1 MKKINKRLFGAMF
14 TTLLMGLTA
23 CNGVKNV
30 DPQSD
35 NDDELILKQPSIA
48 VRKLS
53 SGTNS
58 NSNPYVTFGYTITP
72 SNASDRSIIT
82 TLSWLSYTG
91 IEDTA
96 YYDSHIN
103 DYLTVSVSE
112 ENSTITLT
120 CLQAFTNQA
129 NLNITCAANSQC
141 TADVPIDYEIRL
153 DQFNLSLAHLDAT
166 SSYTENGQTHQPWW
180 SGAFTTLD
188 TSNSSQ
194 WYLQSSEFTNYQ
206 SYNAS
211 ARAFTF
217 PFNSY
222 KSAAAVYSYGTVDNQ
237 HETLSVECTFR
248 NVTVASYVSI
258 SASLKNK
265 LEQYFES
272 DILPNSI
279 EYGYMTI
286 ADFSRSASAWAA
298 ANLNAAESSELH
310 NQNPT
315 LNYILTVTFR
325 GSNGVSAS
333 QDISILHRFDGRF
346 WDIPVS
352 SFALENGVEV
362 VF

>member
-1 MKKINKRLFGAMF
+1 MF

-35 NDDELILKQPSIA
+35 NGEELILKQPSIA

-58 NSNPYVTFGYTITP
+58 DSNPYVTFGYTITP

-91 IEDTA
+91 IDDPD
-96 YYDSHIN
+96 YYDSHIS

-112 ENSTITLT
+112 ANSTITLT

-166 SSYTENGQTHQPWW
+166 TSYTENGQTYQPWW

-188 TSNSSQ
+188 VSNSSQ
-194 WYLQSSEFTNYQ
+194 WFLQSSEFTNYQ

-237 HETLSVECTFR
+237 HETLSVECTFT
-248 NVTVASYVSI
+248 NVVVGSYVSI
-258 SASLKNK
+258 SSSLVNK
-265 LEQYFES
+265 LEQYFEN

-315 LNYILTVTFR
+315 LSYILTVTFR
-325 GSNGVSAS
+325 GSNGVSKS
-333 QDISILHRFDGRF
+333 QDINILHRFDGRF

>member
-1 MKKINKRLFGAMF
+1 MKKINKRLFSAMF

-23 CNGVKNV
+23 CNGMKNV
-30 DPQSD
+30 DPQP
-35 NDDELILKQPSIA
+35 NDGGEYIVEKPSIA

-53 SGTNS
+53 SGTDNNS
-58 NSNPYVTFGYTITP
+58 HNYVTFSYTITP
-72 SNASDRSIIT
+72 SNASDRSVIT
-82 TLSWLSYTG
+82 TLTWVTHNG
-91 IEDTA
+91 WEDPE
-96 YYDSHIN
+96 YYDTNIG
-103 DYLTVSVSE
+103 DFLTVSVNE
-112 ENSTITLT
+112 TNSTITLT

-141 TADVPIDYEIRL
+141 TADIPIDYEIRL
-153 DQFNLSLAHLDAT
+153 DQFNLSVAHLDAT
-166 SSYTENGQTHQPWW
+166 TSYTENGQTHQPWW

-188 TSNSSQ
+188 VSNSSQ
-194 WYLQSSEFTNYQ
+194 WFLQSSEFTNYQ

-211 ARAFTF
+211 ARVFTF

-237 HETLSVECTFR
+237 HETLSVECTFT
-248 NVTVASYVSI
+248 NVTVGSYVSI
-258 SASLKNK
+258 SSSLVNK
-265 LEQYFES
+265 LEQYFET

-315 LNYILTVTFR
+315 LSYVLTVTFR
-325 GSNGVSAS
+325 GSNGVSKS

-352 SFALENGVEV
+352 SFAVENGLEV